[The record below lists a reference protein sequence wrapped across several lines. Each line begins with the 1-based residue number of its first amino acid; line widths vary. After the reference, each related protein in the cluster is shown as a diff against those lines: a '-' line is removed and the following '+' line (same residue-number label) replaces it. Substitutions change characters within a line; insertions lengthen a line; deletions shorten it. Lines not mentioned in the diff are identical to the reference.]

1 MVVELTRDPSRPA
14 SSLAPLEAVSQE
26 IRRMASEPS
35 FPFHRWMVPHH
46 LEIVERLSI
55 ELCELHPEAD
65 RNFVGLLVWMHDFGN
80 IVNYEKRHSTTQE
93 LGRDFLVNLGVDAS
107 LATRVIAAIEIL
119 DRKIPE
125 ELLSASIEIQIVSSA
140 DGASH
145 MVGPFY
151 LCFAQ
156 ENPTMPIDELQ
167 RRQLAKLDKD
177 WNLKIVLETV
187 KAAFKARYE
196 ALALSF
202 GRLPNRLL
210 ELGDNKSLN

>member
-1 MVVELTRDPSRPA
+1 MSSSIPTPSET
-14 SSLAPLEAVSQE
+14 PLEAVSRE
-26 IRRMASEPS
+26 IRRMANEPS

-46 LEIVERLSI
+46 LEIVERLSQ

-65 RNFVGLLVWMHDFGN
+65 KNFVGLLVWMHDFGN
-80 IVNYEKRHSTTQE
+80 IVNFEKRHSTTQE
-93 LGRDFLVNLGVDAS
+93 LGKDFLVGLGVDAA

-151 LCFAQ
+151 LCYAQ
-156 ENPTMPIDELQ
+156 ENPSMPVEELQ
-167 RRQLAKLDKD
+167 KRQLAKLDKD
-177 WNLKIVLETV
+177 WNLKIVLESV
-187 KAAFKARYE
+187 KTAFQPRYE

-202 GRLPNRLL
+202 GRVPNRLL
-210 ELGDNKSLN
+210 EYKK